1 MTEPKPAHDP
11 YRDWLRQRLGQEL
24 GVREAEQFIQGAVQ
38 RRGWAAMRALG
49 PRDVVA
55 VLQDVYKDM
64 AENVGEGRAD
74 KWLQETSLDLARLA
88 ERVPMPVVT
97 PAPAAAPKPAPLPVS
112 WGRRAHDLP
121 LMLARVHAEIA
132 TRSLGAIRSNPDL
145 ARLERAAEWD
155 VQATAAEVRRW
166 QTEDMLTKLRADHA
180 RIEVADQVASA
191 RAQAEVLELTVG
203 EIEGLPEQHRGNPA
217 QLAHT
222 RLMLTQTRAFLDAFG
237 PLVTLEEADTPLTML
252 KMDLQNAHFSLGVPL
267 HPNVLRARHG
277 LNFALWQAG
286 DQGDHAPAVQD
297 ARNVLARAE
306 AEAAA
311 QLKATID
318 AARAHQAALNQL
330 ARHVEDLEARALKLA
345 GLGGDPLSLA
355 RVRLEWRQA
364 RAAARIQA
372 NRMEEAVR
380 LLEALVSDSGDF
392 DAGSA
397 AQ

>member
-55 VLQDVYKDM
+55 VLQDVYKNM
-64 AENVGEGRAD
+64 AETVGEGRAD

-306 AEAAA
+306 AEAAT

-330 ARHVEDLEARALKLA
+330 ARHVEELEARALKLA
-345 GLGGDPLSLA
+345 GMGGDPLSLA

>member
-97 PAPAAAPKPAPLPVS
+97 LAPAAAPKPAPLPVS